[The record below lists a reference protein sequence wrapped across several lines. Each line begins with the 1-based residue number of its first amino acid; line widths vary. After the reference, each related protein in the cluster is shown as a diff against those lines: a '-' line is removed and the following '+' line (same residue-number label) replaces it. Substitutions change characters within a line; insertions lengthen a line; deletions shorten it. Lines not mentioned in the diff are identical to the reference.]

1 MQDAKKK
8 PLRMLVFLAVA
19 CIAVYIFAFKTN
31 LLRQPRTI
39 TEAEWRPIQG
49 VTLANG
55 LVGVAFT
62 SAGDAGAILANNGQ
76 VILSQDGG
84 IHWRQASPPLDDAEI
99 HFAPCLAMPSAERV
113 LFGTTVDDDSPY
125 GAVYEVSSTGRKR
138 MLWSGENGGLLG
150 ASQDGGFFVG
160 NNGLLLKLEDE
171 NSQAVQAPACGQV
184 VLYGVN
190 QQKDRVIAVGRS
202 GIVLISED
210 GGRTWL
216 CKQLDFAP
224 ELHRVAQSE
233 HAVLVAGDNGAIWRF
248 DPDAQAWTKAT
259 GTQSWMSVWALF
271 IAGDGS
277 EAYAAGG
284 DVEGNRPFILR
295 STDGG
300 RSWTFEPVR
309 GAGSRI
315 MGIGQGRAGLF
326 AVTFDGHV
334 LVRGQAGQQN

>member
-8 PLRMLVFLAVA
+8 PLRIVFFLALAAV
-19 CIAVYIFAFKTN
+19 AVYILAFKTN
-31 LLRQPRTI
+31 ILRQPKTV
-39 TEAEWRPIQG
+39 TQAEWQPVQG
-49 VTLANG
+49 VALSSG

-62 SAGDAGAILANNGQ
+62 NAGDAGAILANNGQ

-84 IHWRQASPPLDDAEI
+84 IHWRQASTPLDDAEI

-125 GAVYEVSSTGRKR
+125 GAVYEVSPTGRKR
-138 MLWSGENGGLLG
+138 ILWSGENGGLLG

-184 VLYGVN
+184 VLYGVS
-190 QQKDRVIAVGRS
+190 QKQERVIAVGRN

-210 GGRTWL
+210 GGRTWV

-233 HAVLVAGDNGAIWRF
+233 NAALVAGDNGAIYWYE
-248 DPDAQAWTKAT
+248 PGTQAWSKAT
-259 GTQSWMSVWALF
+259 GTQSWMSVWALLL
-271 IAGDGS
+271 AGDGS

-284 DVEGNRPFILR
+284 DVEGNRPFILH

-300 RSWTFEPVR
+300 RKWTFEPVR

-334 LVRGQAGQQN
+334 LVRGQAGQ